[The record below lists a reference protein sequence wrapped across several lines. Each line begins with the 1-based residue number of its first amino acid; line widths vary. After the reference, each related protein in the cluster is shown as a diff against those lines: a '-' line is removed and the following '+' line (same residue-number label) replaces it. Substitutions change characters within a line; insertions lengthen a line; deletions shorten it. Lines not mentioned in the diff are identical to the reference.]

1 MKQFTYIKID
11 KQNPVLLVNKHLRAI
26 MVLRRK
32 CHKIF
37 DMIKC
42 TKWASILDKSGFSQ
56 CKNLIIKECVM
67 TIEQITNLEKTH
79 KDLFALFVVLR
90 EHVETCDKCYYKGEK
105 C

>member
-1 MKQFTYIKID
+1 MKQFTYVKID
-11 KQNPVLLVNKHLRAI
+11 KENPVLLVNKHLRAV

-42 TKWASILDKSGFSQ
+42 AKWTSILDKSGFSQ

-67 TIEQITNLEKTH
+67 SIEQITNL
-79 KDLFALFVVLR
+79 D
-90 EHVETCDKCYYKGEK
+90 
-105 C
+105 